1 MESLLSNFSSS
12 AVFGLLIR
20 ILSNPTVVSATVN
33 DLSGSQIT
41 HRIYYIALGYNVNNM
56 VADESNHWHDMMTDN
71 HHRVQQTIYSMAG
84 DRAGSYFL
92 EALIECS
99 NMHFMA
105 SILSHHILG
114 TCSEYIQDGSGNF
127 VIQAFLRRISSILH
141 LHGSNKQQQQDDIK
155 WLWDISIS
163 LVRELL
169 YSDYF
174 MQLVNV
180 KGGVALW
187 LLVLTRNLSSMQPYT
202 TDGDDDVAEHVGI
215 RIIKAWVCEH
225 QGLSWDG
232 MDDSDDALQIGLTSF
247 LNTKLMLKA
256 KSTAINADDAKGSSS
271 VGGGVEGFNPHDTT
285 QALIAKLMNELFKS
299 KSTKVTDISTRAFS
313 QVSSDCLKYIATSG
327 PISRLLLDPFI
338 DNHHKTS
345 PFQALNRSLHEIG
358 CELSQH
364 FIGHH
369 VIRRLYEVLDV
380 RGREKWVIT
389 LTSDGGRI
397 ALSTR
402 SSSKEVAVLLKLMN
416 AELYMRD
423 AAEWRNAI
431 KKKMKGE
438 QMLVELERSSVLSSS
453 ILSSS
458 SSSKQK
464 SGRQVDGKDSAV
476 VEKNAGNNN
485 KSINGDGREADNKN
499 IKRSHDGDGGVMQID
514 GSEDVRTDKVVR
526 KRKRKRHGK
535 TTDQTAPDD
544 D

>member
-1 MESLLSNFSSS
+1 MESLLSNFSTS

-20 ILSNPTVVSATVN
+20 ILSNPTVVSATIN

-56 VADESNHWHDMMTDN
+56 LADESNHWHDMMTDN

-141 LHGSNKQQQQDDIK
+141 LHCSDKQQQGDIK

-202 TDGDDDVAEHVGI
+202 TDGGDVAEHVGI

-232 MDDSDDALQIGLTSF
+232 MDDSDEALQIGLTSF

-256 KSTAINADDAKGSSS
+256 KSTAINVDDAKGSSS
-271 VGGGVEGFNPHDTT
+271 GGGGGEGFNPHDTT

-338 DNHHKTS
+338 DNHHRTS
-345 PFQALNRSLHEIG
+345 PFQALNKSLHEIG

-380 RGREKWVIT
+380 RGKEKWVIT

-397 ALSTR
+397 TLSTR
-402 SSSKEVAVLLKLMN
+402 SSSKESAVLLKLMN

-423 AAEWRNAI
+423 AAEWRNVI

-438 QMLVELERSSVLSSS
+438 QMLVELERSSALSSS
-453 ILSSS
+453 SSSS

-464 SGRQVDGKDSAV
+464 GGRQVDGKDSV
-476 VEKNAGNNN
+476 LVEKNAGHNN

-499 IKRSHDGDGGVMQID
+499 IKRGHDGDGDVMQKD
-514 GSEDVRTDKVVR
+514 GSEDVRTDKTVR

-535 TTDQTAPDD
+535 TTDQTVSNDD
-544 D
+544 